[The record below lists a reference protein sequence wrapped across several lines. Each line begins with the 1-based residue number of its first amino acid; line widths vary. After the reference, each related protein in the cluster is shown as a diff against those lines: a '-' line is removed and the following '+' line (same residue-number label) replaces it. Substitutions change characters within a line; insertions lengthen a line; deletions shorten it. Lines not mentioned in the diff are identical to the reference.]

1 MTIAFD
7 LLQGAAGGNKMA
19 LFFTIV
25 PEYQRIIRFTF
36 GKYDG
41 VPRGPGWVWVIP
53 IIHSRRTVDLRE
65 DVIELQPQTCIT
77 KDNAPVTIDMIVFM
91 RVLIPEDSVLK
102 VRDHRYAAES
112 IAATTLRSVIGDLI
126 LDDVLAR
133 REHINHIMQEKLDE
147 VTERWGV
154 KINAVEIREIQPPRD
169 IQEAMSR
176 QMSAER
182 SRRAV
187 VTEAEGTREAA
198 IRVAEGNKQA
208 QILNAEGNKQ
218 AAILNAEG
226 ARQAAILNAEGFSMA
241 LERIFSVASHIDD
254 KTMGLQYLD
263 MMKALA
269 GSASS
274 KWIVPM
280 ELTTF
285 VQGFAR
291 NLMAAAT
298 PPQGNGA
305 TPAQPAEPP
314 PQPPAPPEA

>member
-1 MTIAFD
+1 
-7 LLQGAAGGNKMA
+7 MA
-19 LFFTIV
+19 LFFKIV
-25 PEYQRIIRFTF
+25 PEYQRVVRFTL

-41 VPRGPGWVWVIP
+41 APRGPGWVWMIP
-53 IIHSRRTVDLRE
+53 IVHSPRTVDLRE

-77 KDNAPVTIDMIVFM
+77 KDNAPVTIDMIVFL
-91 RVLIPEDSVLK
+91 RVLVPEDSVIK
-102 VRDHRYAAES
+102 VRDYRYAAES
-112 IAATTLRSVIGDLI
+112 IAVTTLRSVIGDI
-126 LDDVLAR
+126 SLDDVLAR
-133 REHINHIMQEKLDE
+133 REQVNHIMQAKLDE

-154 KINAVEIREIQPPRD
+154 KINAVEIKEIQPPRD

-182 SRRAV
+182 TRRAV
-187 VTEAEGTREAA
+187 VTEADGTREAA
-198 IRVAEGNKQA
+198 VQIAEGNKQA
-208 QILNAEGNKQ
+208 AILNAEGAKQ

-226 ARQAAILNAEGFSMA
+226 ARQAAILNAEGYSMA

-263 MMKALA
+263 MMKSLA

-291 NLMAAAT
+291 NLMTAATPSPNGGSSAAPPAAAT
-298 PPQGNGA
+298 P
-305 TPAQPAEPP
+305 AEPEES
-314 PQPPAPPEA
+314 A